1 MVDTQ
6 NKVIIGL
13 AGKIAS
19 GKETVG
25 KYLIEKSGAK
35 KIRFSDP
42 LRQILDILD
51 LPDSRQNMQ
60 TLSTVVRQNF
70 DENILAKAMMKLVSR
85 LESNLV
91 IIDGVRRK
99 TDIENFRQL
108 KNFFLIYI
116 DTTQEKR
123 YERCVKRNENP
134 GDSEMPREDF
144 NKKDNAEAEEQIE
157 SLKKE
162 ANFVMDNNGTFEN
175 LYQQIENVLQKIHA
189 TQN

>member
-1 MVDTQ
+1 MADPQ
-6 NKVIIGL
+6 NKIIVGL

-25 KYLIEKSGAK
+25 KYLVEKMDGK
-35 KIRFSDP
+35 KIKFSDP

-70 DENILAKAMMKLVSR
+70 GGNVLAQAMMKLVAR
-85 LESNLV
+85 LENKLV
-91 IIDGVRRK
+91 VIDGVRRV

-108 KNFFLIYI
+108 KNFFLVYI
-116 DTTQEKR
+116 DASSKKR
-123 YERCVKRNENP
+123 FERCVQRKENP
-134 GDSEMPREDF
+134 GDGEMTRGEFDR
-144 NKKDNAEAEEQIE
+144 KDNAEAEEQIE

-162 ANFVMDNNGTFEN
+162 ADFVVKNDGTMEELYLEIEN
-175 LYQQIENVLQKIHA
+175 LLEKIHA

>member
-1 MVDTQ
+1 MTE
-6 NKVIIGL
+6 KIIIGL

-42 LRQILDILD
+42 LRQILDMLD

-60 TLSTVVRQNF
+60 TLSTIVRQNF

-85 LESNLV
+85 LDSNII
-91 IIDGVRRK
+91 IIDGVRRE

-116 DTTQEKR
+116 DASGEKR

-134 GDSEMPREDF
+134 GDSEMTREEF
-144 NKKDNAEAEEQIE
+144 NKKDDAEAEEQIE

-162 ANFVMDNNGTFEN
+162 ANFVVDNNGSFED
-175 LYQQIENVLQKIHA
+175 LYRQIENILSKIHA